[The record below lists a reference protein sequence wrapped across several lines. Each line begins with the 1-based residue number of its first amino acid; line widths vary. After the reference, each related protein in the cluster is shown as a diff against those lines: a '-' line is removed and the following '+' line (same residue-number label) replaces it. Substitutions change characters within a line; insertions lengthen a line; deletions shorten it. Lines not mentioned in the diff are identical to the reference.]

1 MINFASAIGLDVN
14 GAVSRCVIFVLSRSA
29 A

>member
-1 MINFASAIGLDVN
+1 MINLASATGLAVN
-14 GAVSRCVIFVLSRSA
+14 GAESRCVIFVLSRSA